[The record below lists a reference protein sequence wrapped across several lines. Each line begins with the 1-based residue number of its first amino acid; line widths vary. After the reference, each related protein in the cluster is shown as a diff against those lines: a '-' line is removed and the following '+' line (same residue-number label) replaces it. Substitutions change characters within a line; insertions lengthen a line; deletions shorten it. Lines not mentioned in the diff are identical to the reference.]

1 MWQAEVVGL
10 KFTQRDRIA
19 KHYTHNL
26 LTYIIL
32 QVSYI
37 YYACLL
43 PRRCQE
49 SHKKLS
55 FLKEKG
61 TKSESHIYRVPHPP
75 PTLQLT
81 KKEQRIRAW
90 GSNNVGCKSTRQQCQ
105 ICEWL

>member
-26 LTYIIL
+26 LTYITL

-43 PRRCQE
+43 PRRC
-49 SHKKLS
+49 
-55 FLKEKG
+55 
-61 TKSESHIYRVPHPP
+61 
-75 PTLQLT
+75 
-81 KKEQRIRAW
+81 
-90 GSNNVGCKSTRQQCQ
+90 
-105 ICEWL
+105 